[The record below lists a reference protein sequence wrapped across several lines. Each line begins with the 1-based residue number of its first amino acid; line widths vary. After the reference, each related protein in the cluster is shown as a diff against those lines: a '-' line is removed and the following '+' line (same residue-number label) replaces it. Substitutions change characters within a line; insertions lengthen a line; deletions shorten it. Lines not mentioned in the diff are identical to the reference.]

1 MFKPVRTSLAAI
13 SIALLPLA
21 AFSQAT
27 EGEMFGFKVGSV
39 LKSYDASEL
48 EIEWFGFPY
57 VTKTSEQ
64 MAEEFSHLQIIVTP
78 VSGTIMGL
86 RAVADFEVEEPA
98 RAFAERLRQALTV
111 QFGPSILCFVEP
123 GAGFENHPCYTI
135 EGASPRF
142 SDFRDINLYQASL
155 SDYDLRLNFYGPS
168 VTGSGEF
175 EVQLAFA
182 TAEDTPMYKSVME
195 LFGRE
200 AKEFDAAAQDALL
213 ERDRGGVLRGIE

>member
-86 RAVADFEVEEPA
+86 RAVAEFETEEPA
-98 RAFAERLRQALTV
+98 RAFAERLNQALTA

-123 GAGFENHPCYTI
+123 GTGFENHPCYTI
-135 EGASPRF
+135 EGAAPRF
-142 SDFRDINLYQASL
+142 SDFRDIDLYQASL
-155 SDYDLRLNFYGPS
+155 GDYDLHLNFYGAS
-168 VTGSGEF
+168 AAKSDEF
-175 EVQLAFA
+175 EVQLAFV
-182 TAEDTPMYKSVME
+182 TAEGTPMFTSIME
-195 LFGRE
+195 LFGQE
-200 AKEFDAAAQDALL
+200 AEEFDAAARDALL
-213 ERDRGGVLRGIE
+213 ERERGGVLRGIE

>member
-1 MFKPVRTSLAAI
+1 MVRL
-13 SIALLPLA
+13 SIRHENIRADGRRIFAPA
-21 AFSQAT
+21 NYRNARFWNHY
-27 EGEMFGFKVGSV
+27 EDDGFKRLVN
-39 LKSYDASEL
+39 D
-48 EIEWFGFPY
+48 
-57 VTKTSEQ
+57 
-64 MAEEFSHLQIIVTP
+64 
-78 VSGTIMGL
+78 
-86 RAVADFEVEEPA
+86 
-98 RAFAERLRQALTV
+98 AERLRQALTA

-213 ERDRGGVLRGIE
+213 ERERGGVLRGIE